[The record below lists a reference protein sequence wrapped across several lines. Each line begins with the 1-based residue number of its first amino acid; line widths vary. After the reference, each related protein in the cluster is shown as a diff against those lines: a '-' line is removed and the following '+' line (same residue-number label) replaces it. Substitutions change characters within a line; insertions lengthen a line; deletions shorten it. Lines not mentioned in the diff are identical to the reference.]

1 VINHVLLEGQLHGG
15 IMQGFGQ
22 VFTEHCVYDPVSAQ
36 LLTGTFTD
44 YTMPRADSLG
54 EARLYDRSVPS
65 PTNALG
71 AKGVG
76 EAGTTGAVP
85 TLAHAVLDALHPLGI
100 EQLDFPYTP
109 AKLWQAID
117 SAKNGRG
124 MGE

>member
-1 VINHVLLEGQLHGG
+1 
-15 IMQGFGQ
+15 
-22 VFTEHCVYDPVSAQ
+22 VFAEHCIYDPVSAQ

-85 TLAHAVLDALHPLGI
+85 TLANAVLDALHPLGI
-100 EQLDFPYTP
+100 ERLDFPYTP
-109 AKLWQAID
+109 ARLWQAIE
-117 SAKNGRG
+117 SAKGGRG
-124 MGE
+124 GPA